1 MPERKDVLDPVLLGA
16 TALGGRLFR
25 NNSGMA
31 FHKDGSVVR
40 YGLANPGGS
49 DLIGW
54 MPHVVSEFDIGRT
67 LARFVAVEGKWGTTR
82 VSPAQMAFLAVV
94 EAAGGIALVG
104 KDPKEILA
112 SLEALT
118 K

>member
-1 MPERKDVLDPVLLGA
+1 MAERKDVLDPILLGA
-16 TALGGRLFR
+16 SALGGRLFR

-40 YGLANPGGS
+40 YGLASPGGS

-54 MPHVVSEFDIGRT
+54 MPHRVTESDLGRV
-67 LARFVAVEGKWGTTR
+67 LARFTAVEGKWGSTR
-82 VSPAQMAFLAVV
+82 MTPAQRAFLEIV
-94 EAAGGIALVG
+94 EASGGIAVVG
-104 KDPKEILA
+104 KNPDEILEILA
-112 SLEALT
+112 